1 MTDLFLENLKLII
14 LFLLIGSI
22 IGLSHVSGENLTK
35 MKRAIRERRWREIGS
50 IAASLATGA
59 ENVAATYRN
68 LMKPKASG
76 SARQMD
82 RVQAGAGTPTIASR
96 LREMFDGRLCV
107 NIFDAI
113 AEARAQKAMIEAELY
128 QKRYLH
134 SSKNDD
140 DLPIIR

>member
-1 MTDLFLENLKLII
+1 M
-14 LFLLIGSI
+14 
-22 IGLSHVSGENLTK
+22 
-35 MKRAIRERRWREIGS
+35 
-50 IAASLATGA
+50 SL
-59 ENVAATYRN
+59 ATYRN
-68 LMKPKASG
+68 SNKRKASG
-76 SARQMD
+76 RTRPID

-96 LREMFDGRLCV
+96 LREMFAAAGRLCV